1 MGRHPNVAPDVDLE
15 ERPRQS
21 DGSRG
26 VKAYM
31 DKARHYAIVFGFY
44 AKLAIQRQ
52 LEYPLFLISWLLMIP
67 TQYFSG
73 IWMLKIIV
81 DRFQPLGGWG
91 FEELAFLYGLGLL
104 SHGLVVVFF
113 IPTWGT
119 EFAVLRGE
127 FDRLL
132 LRPMNVFFQFVTGYF
147 NFIGLID
154 LLPGVIIFAYASHV
168 VGFSW
173 DFGNIVKLAL
183 IVIGGTLIRA
193 SLYTIIGAIAFWTK
207 RSRNLIFMAVATMER
222 TTMYPLTL
230 YPQVI
235 QAVLTFLLPIGF
247 ISFYPAEQ
255 FLGKPNSLELPL
267 GMAIWT
273 PVVGLASF
281 VVAYAVFRFGL
292 QKYESAGS

>member
-1 MGRHPNVAPDVDLE
+1 MNEV
-15 ERPRQS
+15 
-21 DGSRG
+21 
-26 VKAYM
+26 
-31 DKARHYAIVFGFY
+31 RHYAIVFGYY

-52 LEYPLFLISWLLMIP
+52 LEYPLFLLSWLLMIP

-81 DRFQPLGGWG
+81 DRFQPLSGWD
-91 FEELAFLYGLGLL
+91 FEDLAFLYGLGLL

-154 LLPGVIIFAYASHV
+154 LLPGLVIFVYAAHMV
-168 VGFSW
+168 DFSW
-173 DFGNIVKLAL
+173 SLGNIMKLVL
-183 IVIGGTLIRA
+183 VVIGGTLIRA

-207 RSRNLIFMAVATMER
+207 RSRNLINMTVATLER

-255 FLGKPNSLELPL
+255 FLGKSTSLELPL
-267 GMAIWT
+267 GLAIWT
-273 PVVGLASF
+273 PVVGLVCFAA
-281 VVAYAVFRFGL
+281 AYAVFRSGL

>member
-1 MGRHPNVAPDVDLE
+1 
-15 ERPRQS
+15 
-21 DGSRG
+21 
-26 VKAYM
+26 M
-31 DKARHYAIVFGFY
+31 DKTRHYAIVFRYY

-67 TQYFSG
+67 TSYFSG
-73 IWMLKIIV
+73 IWMLRIIV
-81 DRFQPLGGWG
+81 DRFQPLSGWG

-154 LLPGVIIFAYASHV
+154 LIPGVTIFAYASHMV
-168 VGFSW
+168 NFSW
-173 DFGNIVKLAL
+173 GFGNIVKLAL

-193 SLYTIIGAIAFWTK
+193 SIYTIIGAIAFWTK
-207 RSRNLIFMAVATMER
+207 RSQNLIYMAVSTLER
-222 TTMYPLTL
+222 TTMYPLTI

-255 FLGKPNSLELPL
+255 FLGKSNSLELPL

-273 PVVGLASF
+273 PAVGLVCFA
-281 VVAYAVFRFGL
+281 VAYVVFRYGL

>member
-1 MGRHPNVAPDVDLE
+1 MNEV
-15 ERPRQS
+15 
-21 DGSRG
+21 
-26 VKAYM
+26 
-31 DKARHYAIVFGFY
+31 RHYAIVFGYY

-52 LEYPLFLISWLLMIP
+52 LEYPLFLLSWLLMIP

-81 DRFQPLGGWG
+81 DRFQPLSGWG
-91 FEELAFLYGLGLL
+91 FEDLAFLYGLGLL

-154 LLPGVIIFAYASHV
+154 LLPGLVIFVYAAHMV
-168 VGFSW
+168 DFSW
-173 DFGNIVKLAL
+173 SLGNIMKLVL
-183 IVIGGTLIRA
+183 VVIGGTLIRA

-207 RSRNLIFMAVATMER
+207 RSRNLINMTVATLER

-255 FLGKPNSLELPL
+255 FLGKSTSLELPL
-267 GMAIWT
+267 GLAIWT
-273 PVVGLASF
+273 PVVGLVCFAA
-281 VVAYAVFRFGL
+281 AYAVFRSGL

>member
-1 MGRHPNVAPDVDLE
+1 MSEV
-15 ERPRQS
+15 
-21 DGSRG
+21 
-26 VKAYM
+26 
-31 DKARHYAIVFGFY
+31 RHYLTVFGYY

-67 TQYFSG
+67 IQYFSG

-81 DRFQPLGGWG
+81 DRFQPLSGWG
-91 FEELAFLYGLGLL
+91 FEDLAFLYGLGLL

-113 IPTWGT
+113 ITTWHT
-119 EFAVLRGE
+119 ENAVLRGE

-154 LLPGVIIFAYASHV
+154 LLPGVIIFLYASHLV
-168 VGFSW
+168 DFSW
-173 DFGNIVKLAL
+173 NTVNMVKLVL

-193 SLYTIIGAIAFWTK
+193 SLYTIVGAVAFWTK
-207 RSRNLIFMAVATMER
+207 RSRNLIGMTVNTLER
-222 TTMYPLTL
+222 TTMYPITL
-230 YPQVI
+230 YPQLI
-235 QAVLTFLLPIGF
+235 QSIMTFLLPIGF

-255 FLGKPNSLELPL
+255 FLGKSTSLELPL

-273 PVVGLASF
+273 PVVGMIFFA
-281 VVAYAVFRFGL
+281 VAYAVFRSGL

>member
-1 MGRHPNVAPDVDLE
+1 MSEV
-15 ERPRQS
+15 
-21 DGSRG
+21 
-26 VKAYM
+26 
-31 DKARHYAIVFGFY
+31 RHYMTVFGYY

-67 TQYFSG
+67 TSYFSG

-81 DRFQPLGGWG
+81 DRFQPLSGWG
-91 FEELAFLYGLGLL
+91 FEQLAFLYGLGLL

-154 LLPGVIIFAYASHV
+154 LIPGVIIFLYAAHQV
-168 VGFSW
+168 DFSW
-173 DFGNIVKLAL
+173 GIGNVAKPFL
-183 IVIGGTLIRA
+183 VVVGGTLIRA

-207 RSRNLIFMAVATMER
+207 RSRNLIFMAVAAMER

-247 ISFYPAEQ
+247 ISFYPAEH
-255 FLGKPNSLELPL
+255 FLGKTSSFELPL
-267 GMAIWT
+267 GMAVWT
-273 PVVGLASF
+273 PIVGLISF
-281 VVAYAVFRFGL
+281 AIAYAVFRLGL
-292 QKYESAGS
+292 QRYESAGS

>member
-1 MGRHPNVAPDVDLE
+1 MPAAKSWFKGGENGMNEV
-15 ERPRQS
+15 
-21 DGSRG
+21 
-26 VKAYM
+26 
-31 DKARHYAIVFGFY
+31 RHYAIVFGYY

-52 LEYPLFLISWLLMIP
+52 LEYPLFLLSWLLMIP

-81 DRFQPLGGWG
+81 DRFQPLSGWG
-91 FEELAFLYGLGLL
+91 FEDLAFLYGLGLL

-154 LLPGVIIFAYASHV
+154 LLPGLIIFLYAAHMV
-168 VGFSW
+168 DFSW
-173 DFGNIVKLAL
+173 SLGNIVKLVL
-183 IVIGGTLIRA
+183 VVIGGTLIRA

-207 RSRNLIFMAVATMER
+207 RSRNLINMTVATLER

-255 FLGKPNSLELPL
+255 FLGKSTSLELPL
-267 GMAIWT
+267 GLAIWT
-273 PVVGLASF
+273 PVVGLVCFAA
-281 VVAYAVFRFGL
+281 AYAVFRTGL

>member
-1 MGRHPNVAPDVDLE
+1 MNE
-15 ERPRQS
+15 I
-21 DGSRG
+21 
-26 VKAYM
+26 
-31 DKARHYAIVFGFY
+31 RHYAIVFGYY

-52 LEYPLFLISWLLMIP
+52 LEYPLFLVSWLIMIP
-67 TQYFSG
+67 LQYLSG

-81 DRFQPLGGWG
+81 DRFQPLNGWG
-91 FEELAFLYGLGLL
+91 FDELAFLYGLGLL

-113 IPTWGT
+113 IPTWHT

-154 LLPGVIIFAYASHV
+154 LIPGFIIFTYAASMV
-168 VGFSW
+168 DFSW
-173 DFGNIVKLAL
+173 SGGNILKLVL
-183 IVIGGTLIRA
+183 VVIGGTLIRA
-193 SLYTIIGAIAFWTK
+193 SLYTIIGAVAFWTK
-207 RSRNLIFMAVATMER
+207 RSRNLINMAVATMER

-247 ISFYPAEQ
+247 ISFFPAEQ
-255 FLGKPNSLELPL
+255 FLGKSSSLVLPI

-273 PVVGLASF
+273 PLVGLICFAI
-281 VVAYAVFRFGL
+281 AYAVFRFGL

>member
-1 MGRHPNVAPDVDLE
+1 VVDNV
-15 ERPRQS
+15 
-21 DGSRG
+21 
-26 VKAYM
+26 
-31 DKARHYAIVFGFY
+31 RHYLIVFVYY

-81 DRFQPLGGWG
+81 DRFQPLSGWG

-104 SHGLVVVFF
+104 SHGLVIVFF
-113 IPTWGT
+113 IPTFDT
-119 EFAVLRGE
+119 EFFVLRGE

-154 LLPGVIIFAYASHV
+154 LLPGVIIFLYAAQMV
-168 VGFSW
+168 DFSW
-173 DFGNIVKLAL
+173 SIGNIVKLVL

-193 SLYTIIGAIAFWTK
+193 SIYTVVGAIAFWTK
-207 RSRNLIFMAVATMER
+207 RSRNLNYMALSAMER

-255 FLGKPNSLELPL
+255 FLGKSTSLELPL

-273 PVVGLASF
+273 PVVGLVSF
-281 VVAYAVFRFGL
+281 AIAYAVFRFGL